1 MKNANAHN
9 GNSNGRKL
17 TEEEVKRIKSEE
29 CSVITVTK
37 LPEQVCT
44 PNVEVISVE
53 KAYTLAEDTKRN
65 HQPGDTL
72 KAEQGVEI
80 PIGELPIKNNGERV
94 TRQEPVTIG
103 KGQIEANTAENIRQ
117 SAEKKYEVNN
127 SDEIENSSDDE
138 VR

>member
-65 HQPGDTL
+65 HQPGDTV